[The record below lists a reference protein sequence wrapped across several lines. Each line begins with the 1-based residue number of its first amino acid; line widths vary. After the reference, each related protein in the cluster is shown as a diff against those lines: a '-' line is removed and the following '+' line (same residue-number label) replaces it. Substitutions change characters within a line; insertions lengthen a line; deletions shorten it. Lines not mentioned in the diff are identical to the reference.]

1 MFTVI
6 LTIFAL
12 TVERFKAIRDPFF
25 ALQGSTKCKS
35 VRIVTSLWVA
45 LTIYSVAAMFFVL
58 DPDSQ
63 GMDEFIFGQHCML
76 ISSKDQWTMKMK
88 EPNPPSC
95 RRIDKNR
102 LLSCHQKS
110 ALSC

>member
-1 MFTVI
+1 MEHCNSFNDTASNHTVFFSGMFTVI

-63 GMDEFIFGQHCML
+63 GMDEFIFGQHCKL
-76 ISSKDQWTMKMK
+76 ISSKG
-88 EPNPPSC
+88 
-95 RRIDKNR
+95 
-102 LLSCHQKS
+102 
-110 ALSC
+110 